1 MLNAEYEMKR
11 LIKKILAFFS
21 AIAMVGCSQ
30 VQGGRM
36 ESRKIVKNTKAEK
49 DTVMPENNEVKLPSF
64 YPNDSVFNETVSVK
78 AGKIFMVGKTNPT
91 TGFDWEMKVETA
103 DSTILRFD
111 NSFDVTPVEE
121 SRPMMCGAPSLRRY
135 EFITE
140 KPGVAKITF
149 EYKRPW
155 GSQEPEATVVYNITI
170 TD

>member
-1 MLNAEYEMKR
+1 M
-11 LIKKILAFFS
+11 KKIFKTIIAFFS

-49 DTVMPENNEVKLPSF
+49 DTVMPENNEVGLSSF

-78 AGKIFMVGKTNPT
+78 SGKIFMVGKTNPT
-91 TGFDWEMKVETA
+91 TGYDWEMKVEA
-103 DSTILRFD
+103 EDSTILRFD
-111 NSFDVTPVEE
+111 KSFDVTPVEE

-140 KPGVAKITF
+140 KSGVAKVTF

-155 GSQEPEATVVYNITI
+155 GNQEPAATVVYNITI
-170 TD
+170 TE